1 MIYLGSDHAGFELK
15 GKVKAFL
22 ESAGYETADLG
33 AFHNDA
39 SDDYP
44 DFILP
49 VANSVAADL
58 IKGVESKGIVFGGSG
73 EGEAMAANRVDG
85 VRAAEYYGGP
95 LEIVKLSR
103 EHNNANVLSLGA
115 RFVSEEEALAAVK
128 LWLET
133 PFSDDD
139 RHIRR
144 IMKF

>member
-15 GKVKAFL
+15 EKVKAFL

-33 AFHNDA
+33 AFQND
-39 SDDYP
+39 SGDDYP

-85 VRAAEYYGGP
+85 VRAA
-95 LEIVKLSR
+95 V
-103 EHNNANVLSLGA
+103 
-115 RFVSEEEALAAVK
+115 
-128 LWLET
+128 
-133 PFSDDD
+133 
-139 RHIRR
+139 
-144 IMKF
+144 

>member
-15 GKVKAFL
+15 EKVKAFL

-103 EHNNANVLSLGA
+103 EDRKSTRLNSSHMSI
-115 RFVSEEEALAAVK
+115 SYAVFCLK
-128 LWLET
+128 
-133 PFSDDD
+133 
-139 RHIRR
+139 
-144 IMKF
+144 